1 MVKGLYTASEGMKA
15 NLRKQEI
22 HSNNLANVNTTGFKK
37 SELFT
42 RAYLDYVNNDIN
54 QPFVNDEHTIDE
66 VVVDFTPGPLVSTG
80 NNLDVA
86 VDGKAFFSVLS
97 NDGAVSYT
105 RNGAFTIDVDGH
117 LSTLTGDKL
126 IGETGR
132 PIEVNGKSVLIADDG
147 NVIVDG
153 NTINRL
159 RMVEF
164 DEPYNLIKK
173 GSHLYA
179 PSDTTEI
186 RSPETV
192 KLRQG
197 HLEGANVNTVESMVK
212 MIASFRNYEADERAL
227 QASDQTLNKAV
238 NEVGRIR

>member
-22 HSNNLANVNTTGFKK
+22 QSNNLANVNTTGFKK
-37 SELFT
+37 GELFT
-42 RAYLDYVNNDIN
+42 RAYLDYVNNDLN

-66 VVVDFTPGPLVSTG
+66 VIVDYTPGAMVNTG
-80 NNLDVA
+80 NKLDVA
-86 VDGKAFFSVLS
+86 IEGKAFF
-97 NDGAVSYT
+97 AVQNSSGEVNYT
-105 RNGAFTIDVDGH
+105 RNGAFTIDSEGH
-117 LSTLTGDKL
+117 LSTLNGEKL

-132 PIEVNGKSVLIADDG
+132 PIEIAGKNVMISDDA
-147 NVIVDG
+147 NVVVDG
-153 NTINRL
+153 QIANKIKT
-159 RMVEF
+159 VEF
-164 DEPYNLIKK
+164 KEPYNLIKN

-179 PSDTTEI
+179 PSNQTEMLE
-186 RSPETV
+186 SATV

-197 HLEGANVNTVESMVK
+197 HLEGSNVNPVESMVK
-212 MIASFRNYEADERAL
+212 MIAGFRNYEADERAM